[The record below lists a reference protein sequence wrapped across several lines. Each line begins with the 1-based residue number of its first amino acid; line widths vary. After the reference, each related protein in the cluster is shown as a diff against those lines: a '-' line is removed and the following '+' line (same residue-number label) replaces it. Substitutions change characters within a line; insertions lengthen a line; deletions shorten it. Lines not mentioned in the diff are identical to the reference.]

1 MLGRT
6 AVEVVRRLP
15 VVMKEAAIARP
26 FVAVISCEED
36 CGVAMMARRYNCNEE
51 EAVEQ
56 RNILYIQG
64 VNICAN
70 LKTTRGVLMCSWQA
84 YVTD

>member
-1 MLGRT
+1 MLGRI

-36 CGVAMMARRYNCNEE
+36 CVVAMMAVKRDRNEE
-51 EAVEQ
+51 ATVEQ
-56 RNILYIQG
+56 RKIYFTSKG
-64 VNICAN
+64 
-70 LKTTRGVLMCSWQA
+70 
-84 YVTD
+84 